1 VNGKIHETLAVVMDK
16 NMTIIRKPSGI
27 FKDKSRE
34 SLKKRYQNY
43 LLNYGIFKPNQIK
56 NILLMIL

>member
-27 FKDKSRE
+27 FKDKSE
-34 SLKKRYQNY
+34 SLKKSYQNY
-43 LLNYGIFKPNQIK
+43 LLNYGISKPNQTK
-56 NILLMIL
+56 NILLMTL